1 MEWGFSEWVNGK
13 KEMGRAYWGI
23 VEKCKKAEKRKY
35 IEGEI
40 GIHIWICFLDGEMA
54 KMEMGKQDGGM
65 VAY

>member
-1 MEWGFSEWVNGK
+1 MEWGFSEWGNGK
-13 KEMGRAYWGI
+13 KGNGKSVLGNCGKA
-23 VEKCKKAEKRKY
+23 KKAEKRKY

-40 GIHIWICFLDGEMA
+40 GIHIWICFLDGEMG

>member
-1 MEWGFSEWVNGK
+1 MGKRKWEERIGEWWKN
-13 KEMGRAYWGI
+13 
-23 VEKCKKAEKRKY
+23 KKAEKRKN